1 MESQIIEKLLDRYF
15 EAETTG
21 AEEAKLKA
29 YFSSGEV
36 APHLQQYIPIF
47 CYFEEAKTEHFSKE
61 VAFTPEETSFSAGRK
76 KVYSW
81 VAIAASIII
90 LMGIIVQQEN
100 EVSDFGTYEDPELA
114 MQKTREALEMMS
126 KYMNTGTQD
135 LGYIEEFNNTT
146 EKIIN

>member
-21 AEEAKLKA
+21 EEEARLKN

-36 APHLQQYIPIF
+36 APHLQQYIPMF
-47 CYFEEAKTEHFSKE
+47 CYFDQAKTEKLE
-61 VAFTPEETSFSAGRK
+61 RKVAYTPHKNRLEPGRK

-81 VAIAASIII
+81 VAIATSIVIFLGVVI
-90 LMGIIVQQEN
+90 QQEN
-100 EVSDFGTYEDPELA
+100 QVSEFGTYEDPELA

-126 KYMNTGTQD
+126 LYMNAGTED
-135 LGYIEEFNNTT
+135 LSYIEEFNNTKD
-146 EKIIN
+146 KIVK

>member
-1 MESQIIEKLLDRYF
+1 MELQKIEKLLDRYF

-21 AEEAKLKA
+21 AEEARLKD

-36 APHLQQYIPIF
+36 APHLQQYMPVF
-47 CYFEEAKTEHFSKE
+47 CYFEQAKTEHFNKE
-61 VAFTPEETSFSAGRK
+61 VSLAPKESRFSAGKR

-90 LMGIIVQQEN
+90 LMGVVVQQEN
-100 EVSDFGTYEDPELA
+100 QVSEFGTYEDPELA

-126 KYMNTGTQD
+126 MYMNSGTED
-135 LGYIEEFNNTT
+135 LGYIEEFNSTKD
-146 EKIIN
+146 KIVK